1 MELILSI
8 VSYHRFTSDLEA
20 KKSIALHD
28 VSPVLHIGRSQ
39 ACEWCLPDPERVIS
53 GQHARIEGQGNG
65 FVITDTSTN
74 GLFINRSVE
83 ALGKDNQYE
92 LRDGDFISF
101 GDYEIEVAIGEV
113 ASAQMDAPLA
123 DIPVDAPAQTA
134 MPAEP
139 VSQSVPEEWDFGVR
153 TDQLASS
160 QAVQQGGLFDTP
172 VGAPSSSSL
181 FIGDLEDNFIAPD
194 RQQDPASAF
203 DDEEAPLAI
212 PENWSDNLLGDSSS
226 DVPPARTVEPVTAP
240 VAEPMVDTVDAPVLA
255 DTVVEAP
262 VVEAPVVHAPVVEER
277 IAEARVAEK
286 PVVKATMVKENV
298 VTPPV
303 AKEPVLAKAAAPI
316 PDVVLPEPE
325 PEPVVVPSQPVAR
338 VVAPTPAPQQRAPQ
352 PTAAVSAPEPA
363 YVEEDEFDLAS
374 PDPERAPAPVQQTVA
389 LAPQRAPQPVARP
402 ATPAAQP
409 AAQPAVSQPRTLSQ
423 PASSAPVSSAPVS
436 RSAAPRQPVHTPTST
451 PQPAAQRSAPHPLL
465 DGDAS
470 AQALA
475 SFIEGLGIDST
486 MVPDQHAE
494 QWWFEMGASMQLLMT
509 GLMDS
514 LHQRSAFK
522 QNNRLNQT
530 LFKRQENNPLKFS
543 ASVEDAIHNLYN
555 RKSASFLTPERAI
568 NEAFDDIKQH
578 EQALLAGVEGS
589 VQSMMKQLSPDSISR
604 GAGEPSFFGRM
615 ASGSQKAQSWA
626 AYVEMYERLNSDL
639 DSAKH
644 SFYAEDF
651 VKAYEAYLKGG
662 K

>member
-65 FVITDTSTN
+65 FIITDTSTN

-101 GDYEIEVAIGEV
+101 GDYEIEVAIGE
-113 ASAQMDAPLA
+113 AAAAQMDAPLA
-123 DIPVDAPAQTA
+123 DMAVDTPAQA
-134 MPAEP
+134 AIPAEP
-139 VSQSVPEEWDFGVR
+139 VSQPVPEEWDFGVR

-194 RQQDPASAF
+194 RKQDPAY
-203 DDEEAPLAI
+203 DDEDVPLAI
-212 PENWSDNLLGDSSS
+212 PENWSDNLLGDTSP

-240 VAEPMVDTVDAPVLA
+240 VAEPVADTVDAPVLTDA
-255 DTVVEAP
+255 VVEAP
-262 VVEAPVVHAPVVEER
+262 AVEAPVTKAAIAEER
-277 IAEARVAEK
+277 
-286 PVVKATMVKENV
+286 VVKAPAVEASV
-298 VTPPV
+298 I
-303 AKEPVLAKAAAPI
+303 AKPTAPATAPT
-316 PDVVLPEPE
+316 PDVVVHESAPEPE
-325 PEPVVVPSQPVAR
+325 PAPVA
-338 VVAPTPAPQQRAPQ
+338 VPTPAPAPQPRAPQ
-352 PTAAVSAPEPA
+352 PTVAVSAPEPA
-363 YVEEDEFDLAS
+363 YVEEDEFDLAM
-374 PDPERAPAPVQQTVA
+374 PDPEFAPAPVQQAVA
-389 LAPQRAPQPVARP
+389 PAPQRAPQPVARP
-402 ATPAAQP
+402 ASPAV
-409 AAQPAVSQPRTLSQ
+409 QPAVSQPRTLSQ
-423 PASSAPVSSAPVS
+423 PAAMAPASSRTPVSRTPVSSAPQS
-436 RSAAPRQPVHTPTST
+436 SAAMPRQPAHASA
-451 PQPAAQRSAPHPLL
+451 PQPAAPRSAPHPLL

-615 ASGSQKAQSWA
+615 ASGSQKAQNWA
-626 AYVEMYERLNSDL
+626 AYVEMYQRLNSDL

-651 VKAYEAYLKGG
+651 VKAYETYLKEG